1 MQDGTW
7 ERPPLHGVDAHRG
20 VEEHVAEVV
29 VQEVDL
35 VDVGPRFASA
45 SSPGWSAAMPSRSAR
60 AMSTEPATR
69 SSVALSGRLTMR
81 TRRAT
86 IGSSPAARRSAQS
99 AHGSAGSQEKGQSA
113 TTSIS
118 GSGGQAAHRR

>member
-1 MQDGTW
+1 
-7 ERPPLHGVDAHRG
+7 
-20 VEEHVAEVV
+20 
-29 VQEVDL
+29 
-35 VDVGPRFASA
+35 
-45 SSPGWSAAMPSRSAR
+45 MPSRSAR

-86 IGSSPAARRSAQS
+86 TGSSSPAARRAAQS

-118 GSGGQAAHRR
+118 GRSAARPRTAVDLPVPLGPTTSTPPTAGLTALSRSAVFRRSCSTSAVNG